1 MINPTAWPKDLLL
14 SPEFIPIYKAVF
26 CVTILNESSLSKLFS
41 CTKFKPRDSSPSK
54 DLSLCPKLIFSCP
67 YIFATQ
73 CRRPYILQTEI
84 SGRSNNLSWKYQW
97 FAPSSC

>member
-41 CTKFKPRDSSPSK
+41 CTLNLNPG
-54 DLSLCPKLIFSCP
+54 
-67 YIFATQ
+67 
-73 CRRPYILQTEI
+73 ILHPQRI
-84 SGRSNNLSWKYQW
+84 
-97 FAPSSC
+97 